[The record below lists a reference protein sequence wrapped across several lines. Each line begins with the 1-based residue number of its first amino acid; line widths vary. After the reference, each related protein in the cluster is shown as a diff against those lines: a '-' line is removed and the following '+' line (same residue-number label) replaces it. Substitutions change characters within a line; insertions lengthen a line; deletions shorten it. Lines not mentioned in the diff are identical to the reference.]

1 MWGVSVSELNPCPF
15 CGAKLEITEGLY
27 EDSYPLWLHHPLT
40 GPTTD
45 AIYYPGCVLDGYY
58 FMKNPKNIEF
68 WNRRVS
74 E

>member
-1 MWGVSVSELNPCPF
+1 M
-15 CGAKLEITEGLY
+15 EITEGLY